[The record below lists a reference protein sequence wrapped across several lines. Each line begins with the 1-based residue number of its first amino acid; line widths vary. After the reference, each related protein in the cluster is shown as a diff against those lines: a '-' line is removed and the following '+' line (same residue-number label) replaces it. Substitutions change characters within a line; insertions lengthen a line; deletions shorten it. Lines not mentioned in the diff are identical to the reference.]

1 MQFAKHVSLTNHLIS
16 SIICDFHNEI
26 QSESFNVALFQE
38 LELLG
43 LLYGLFQQF
52 ISFDQRLVK
61 TFCIV
66 SRSSAAVRILN
77 FLVASE
83 LAAHRSGSIEKTDPY
98 TALIIIFVAYCLI
111 GYYAVLLSES
121 VSDRV

>member
-1 MQFAKHVSLTNHLIS
+1 MQFAKHVSLTKHLIS
-16 SIICDFHNEI
+16 SIICDFHDEM
-26 QSESFNVALFQE
+26 QTKSFNVALFQE

-66 SRSSAAVRILN
+66 SRSSAALRILN
-77 FLVASE
+77 FFVTSE
-83 LAAHRSGSIEKTDPY
+83 LAAHGSGSIEKTDPY
-98 TALIIIFVAYCLI
+98 TALIIIFVVYCLI
-111 GYYAVLLSES
+111 GYYAVRLSES
-121 VSDRV
+121 VSD